1 MCSLMDA
8 KSIGFRMRVMI
19 LASSRLYIFTLGYG
33 RFNFGSKPVFS
44 ATEKARETCRQDKR
58 ETAFSRLVDALTCSF
73 DIHPRERDR
82 CA

>member
-19 LASSRLYIFTLGYG
+19 LASSRLSIFTFGHGKFY
-33 RFNFGSKPVFS
+33 FGSKPVFS
-44 ATEKARETCRQDKR
+44 ATEKALETCRQDMR
-58 ETAFSRLVDALTCSF
+58 ETAFSRLVALTCSF